1 MSLVVTLFSCKSN
14 SPVNTKLDMKTEVAL
29 KGNWTL
35 SNVSYPNSQ
44 YVKIVS
50 FNIVDSNCFV
60 GSNWNFISNNNK
72 GSFKLTNDACS
83 LYSSDITWYVNK
95 EGRFVM
101 KIIEEEKAKKVNSGY
116 VLGLANVTPTTFQLI
131 DNVDVAGKNT
141 EVVYQFVRN
150 N

>member
-1 MSLVVTLFSCKSN
+1 MSLAITLFSCKSN

-29 KGNWTL
+29 KGDWIL
-35 SNVSYPNSQ
+35 SQVSYPNSQ
-44 YVKIVS
+44 YVKVTS
-50 FNIVDSNCFV
+50 FNLVDSNCFV
-60 GSNWNFISNNNK
+60 GSRWNFISNNNK
-72 GSFKLTNDACS
+72 GSFNLTNDACS

-101 KIIEEEKAKKVNSGY
+101 KILEQEKAKKVTSGY

-131 DNVDVAGKNT
+131 DTILVAGKST